1 MTTTSTIA
9 AAYAA
14 ASALA
19 AQTAETAPP
28 ADGFTPEGRMVVTTL
43 IACVLLMAVL
53 TAAFTFRTRPPHSH
67 RAAAVRRIR

>member
-1 MTTTSTIA
+1 MTSTITIA
-9 AAYAA
+9 AAFTA

-19 AQTAETAPP
+19 AQTAETNEA
-28 ADGFTPEGRMVVTTL
+28 ATGFTPEGRVVVTAL

-53 TAAFTFRTRPPHSH
+53 TAAFTFRTRAAYSH